1 MKNVL
6 WFEEL
11 SKASLAEAGGKGAN
25 LGEMTAAGFPVPPG
39 FVVTSGA
46 YYKHLDAN
54 NLRGALSA
62 ILDPL
67 DVNDN
72 DRLNEASE
80 KIQKLIVDGKIP
92 EDIRN
97 DIVSSYKKIC
107 ERAQREVYVAVRS
120 SATAEDLPTASFAGQ
135 QSTYLNVK
143 GAESVVTNVKMCWAS
158 LFEPRAIYYRVQNN
172 FEHMKVGLAA
182 VVQMMVQ
189 SEKAG
194 VIFTVDP
201 LYQDPNLISIETG
214 YGLGETVVSGQITPD
229 TYRVDKST
237 MKVIDKSIS
246 KQSWMLIKIGE
257 KNQRVEIK
265 DEMQGKQKIT
275 DQEIID
281 LAKVAARIE
290 HHYQSPQ
297 DLEYAIEKGNI
308 YIVQSRPITTLSK
321 DKDAKIEF
329 KPASQEIKPEQKAV
343 KPATKGENVVSTF
356 SEAKVLVK
364 GLGSSPGI
372 GIGKVRILKS
382 SKEMKNMERGEVL
395 VTDMTT
401 PDFVPAM
408 KKSVAIVTNT
418 GGMTSHAAIVSRE
431 LGIPCIVG
439 TTNAT
444 EVLKDGIDVT
454 VDGTHGVVY
463 EGIVAAAQEE
473 KGKTEDRPTMM
484 AGESA
489 PITGTKI
496 YVNLAEV
503 ELAEKVSKL
512 PVDGVGL
519 LRAEF
524 MIADIGHHPRWMLE
538 NGKGQEFIDKLAEN
552 LRRFAAAFYPRPV
565 VYRATDF
572 KTNEYRNLE
581 GGEKYEPQEANPMMG
596 YRGAARYIQEP
607 ELFKMELE
615 AIKKVREKF
624 GLRNIWVMIPFVR
637 RVGELKAIK
646 EIMHSEGLY
655 RTRDFKLW
663 IMVEV
668 PSTVILID
676 QFCEVGIDGVSIG
689 TNDLTQL
696 TLGIDRDNATLAKG
710 FDERNEAVLRS
721 LKRVITTCSEYGVT
735 SSLCGQAP
743 SVYPEFAE
751 KLVDFGITSMSVN
764 PDAVERTR
772 KIVNSAEK
780 RIMLK
785 RLAMLTAN
793 LQKDKK
799 DDVSN
804 LESDE

>member
-1 MKNVL
+1 MKNAL

-11 SKASLAEAGGKGAN
+11 SRNSLAEAGGKGAN
-25 LGEMTAAGFPVPPG
+25 LGEMTSAGFPVPPG
-39 FVVTSGA
+39 FVVSSGA
-46 YYKHLDAN
+46 YFKHLDAN
-54 NLRGALSA
+54 NLRNSISSVLHS
-62 ILDPL
+62 L

-72 DRLNEASE
+72 YKLNEASE
-80 KIQKLIVDGKIP
+80 KIQKLIMDGGIP
-92 EDIRN
+92 KDIHD
-97 DIVSSYKKIC
+97 DIVSYYKKVC
-107 ERAQREVYVAVRS
+107 DRAGREVYVAVRS

-143 GAESVVTNVKMCWAS
+143 GAESVVHNVKKCWAS

-172 FEHMKVGLAA
+172 FDHMKVGLAA

-189 SEKAG
+189 SEKSG

-237 MKVIDKSIS
+237 IKIVDKSIS
-246 KQSWMLIKIGE
+246 KQTWMLIKIGE

-275 DQEIID
+275 DGEIAD
-281 LAKVAARIE
+281 LAKIAARIE
-290 HHYQSPQ
+290 QHYQFPQ
-297 DLEYAIEKGNI
+297 DIEYAIEKGNI

-321 DKDAKIEF
+321 DKTEVKIESGER
-329 KPASQEIKPEQKAV
+329 KPV
-343 KPATKGENVVSTF
+343 ENKENGGTMVSNF

-372 GIGKVRILKS
+372 GIGKVRILHS
-382 SKEMKNMERGEVL
+382 SKEIKTMERGEVL

-444 EVLKDGIDVT
+444 EVLKNGVDIT

-463 EGIVAAAQEE
+463 EGIVASAKQEAE
-473 KGKTEDRPTMM
+473 KKESGPAFSK
-484 AGESA
+484 GESA
-489 PITGTKI
+489 TITGTKI

-512 PVDGVGL
+512 PADGVGL

-524 MIADIGHHPRWMLE
+524 MIADIGHHPRLMLE
-538 NGKGQEFIDKLAEN
+538 TGKSQEFIDKLAEGM
-552 LRRFAAAFYPRPV
+552 RRFAAAFYPRPV

-596 YRGAARYIQEP
+596 YRGASRYIHEP

-615 AIKKVREKF
+615 ALKKVRDKF
-624 GLRNIWVMIPFVR
+624 GLRNLWLMIPFIR
-637 RVGELKAIK
+637 RIGELRAIK
-646 EIMHSEGLY
+646 ETLHSVGLY
-655 RTRDFKLW
+655 QTRDFKLW

-676 QFCEVGIDGVSIG
+676 QFCEEGIDGVSIG

-721 LKRVITTCSEYGVT
+721 LKHVITTCKRYGVT
-735 SSLCGQAP
+735 TSLCGQAP

-751 KLVDFGITSMSVN
+751 KLVEYGTTSMSVN

-772 KIVNSAEK
+772 KIVASAEK
-780 RIMLK
+780 KIMLE
-785 RLAMLTAN
+785 RLAKLVAPKDSGT
-793 LQKDKK
+793 QKGGFAWEED
-799 DDVSN
+799 
-804 LESDE
+804 

>member
-6 WFEEL
+6 WFEEI
-11 SKASLAEAGGKGAN
+11 SKKSLAEAGGKGAN
-25 LGEMTAAGFPVPPG
+25 LGEMTSAGFPVPPG
-39 FVVTSGA
+39 FVATSGA
-46 YYKHLDAN
+46 YFKHLDAN
-54 NLRGALSA
+54 NLRGPIGAVLNG
-62 ILDPL
+62 L

-72 DRLNEASE
+72 DKLNEASE
-80 KIQKLIVDGKIP
+80 KIQKLIMDGRMP
-92 EDIRN
+92 EEIRN
-97 DIVSSYKKIC
+97 DLVNYYKKVC

-120 SATAEDLPTASFAGQ
+120 SATAEDLPGASFAGQ
-135 QSTYLNVK
+135 QSTYLNIK
-143 GAESVVTNVKMCWAS
+143 GSDNVVESVKMCWAS

-189 SEKAG
+189 SEKSG

-201 LYQDPNLISIETG
+201 LYQDPNLMSIETG

-229 TYRVDKST
+229 TYRIDKSLMT
-237 MKVIDKSIS
+237 IVDKSIS
-246 KQSWMLIKIGE
+246 KQTWMLTKIGD

-265 DEMQGKQKIT
+265 DEMQGKQKIQ
-275 DQEIID
+275 DSEVID
-281 LAKVAARIE
+281 LARIASKIE
-290 HHYQSPQ
+290 HHYQFPQ
-297 DLEYAIEKGNI
+297 DIEYAIEKGNI
-308 YIVQSRPITTLSK
+308 YIVQSRPITTLNK
-321 DKDAKIEF
+321 DKEKIEF
-329 KPASQEIKPEQKAV
+329 KPVGSVTTSAIPEQK
-343 KPATKGENVVSTF
+343 TSTTSTVANF
-356 SEAKVLVK
+356 SEAKILAK

-372 GIGKVRILKS
+372 GIGKVRILNS
-382 SKEMKNMERGEVL
+382 SKEMKIMERGDIL

-408 KKSVAIVTNT
+408 KKSAAIVTNT

-431 LGIPCIVG
+431 LGIPCVVG
-439 TTNAT
+439 TGNAT
-444 EVLKDGIDVT
+444 QVLKTGVDVT
-454 VDGTHGVVY
+454 VDGTHGVIY
-463 EGIVAAAQEE
+463 EGIVASAQKEQGE
-473 KGKTEDRPTMM
+473 KKDSSMF

-615 AIKKVREKF
+615 AIKKVREVF

-646 EIMHSEGLY
+646 EIMHSAGLY

-668 PSTVILID
+668 PSTVMLID
-676 QFCEVGIDGVSIG
+676 QFCEVGIDGVSVG

-696 TLGIDRDNATLAKG
+696 MLGIDRDNATLAKG
-710 FDERNEAVLRS
+710 FDERNEAILRA
-721 LKRVITTCSEYGVT
+721 LKRVITVCNEYGVT

-780 RIMLK
+780 RIMLR

-793 LQKDKK
+793 LQKGK
-799 DDVSN
+799 DEVSTS
-804 LESDE
+804 LEYDD